1 MERKRGADGR
11 GRRMKENDKKIN
23 SSRILG
29 LNLERVSDITHFKEI
44 LKSLMHG
51 ANPDFSLKFGENFK
65 LVGSPRPVFLLPKR
79 QDYNTRQ

>member
-29 LNLERVSDITHFKEI
+29 LNLERVSDITHFK
-44 LKSLMHG
+44 
-51 ANPDFSLKFGENFK
+51 
-65 LVGSPRPVFLLPKR
+65 
-79 QDYNTRQ
+79 